1 MVLQV
6 IAAISLGLALYYG
19 LLWRRSQQELRAC
32 RFQSVRALEALS
44 SREYERAL
52 AIFNS
57 WGSLDSMPE
66 TLQTNTLSLTGANAY
81 QANAAHLEAEELGS
95 VFRKTVQML
104 EDHDREEQ
112 VARRELED
120 VLASLQDAVL
130 VVDDESRLRFLNAA
144 AIDLFSVHVEDVL
157 GAQILEA
164 LPSFGLEA
172 AVREALQDGQSH
184 AREVSLYATAS
195 NGTSRTRFGTSAGRR
210 EVLLRVAP
218 VRRSDGMV
226 SGAVAILQ
234 DLTELK
240 RLERVRRDFVANASH
255 ELRTPI
261 ANIRAAAETIL
272 DASEDPTLVKRFLP
286 QLVSEAERLSHL
298 VSDLLDLARAD
309 SVMDAPRAPVELSKV
324 VREAARR
331 LTAKAESNQITI
343 HVEGGSDTFVMGDA
357 AALEQVAVNLLDNAI
372 MYTPPSGSIY
382 LSVQQVDQVMA
393 LQNEPLGEN
402 AAASPLA
409 EKMVQG
415 NDSYNG
421 STTSLITPITMRQV
435 VFSVTDTGIG
445 IPSADLPRI
454 FERFYRVD
462 KARSRSQGG
471 TGLGLAIVKHIV
483 EKHGGHVKVE
493 SDAGKGSTFIVTL
506 PAA

>member
-1 MVLQV
+1 
-6 IAAISLGLALYYG
+6 
-19 LLWRRSQQELRAC
+19 LLE
-32 RFQSVRALEALS
+32 VHE
-44 SREYERAL
+44 
-52 AIFNS
+52 
-57 WGSLDSMPE
+57 
-66 TLQTNTLSLTGANAY
+66 
-81 QANAAHLEAEELGS
+81 
-95 VFRKTVQML
+95 
-104 EDHDREEQ
+104 REEQ

-130 VVDDESRLRFLNAA
+130 VVDGEARLRFLNAA
-144 AIDLFSVHVEDVL
+144 AIDLFGVQVEDVL

-172 AVREALQDGQSH
+172 AVRDALQDGQNH
-184 AREVSLYATAS
+184 AREVSLYASSSTSSAS
-195 NGTSRTRFGTSAGRR
+195 AARTRFGTGSGRR

-218 VRRSDGMV
+218 VRRSDGNV

-234 DLTELK
+234 DLTELR

-272 DASEDPTLVKRFLP
+272 DSAEDPTLVKRFLP
-286 QLVSEAERLSHL
+286 QLVSEAERLSLL

-309 SVMDAPRAPVELSKV
+309 SAIEAPRAPVELSAIV
-324 VREAARR
+324 CEAVRR
-331 LTAKAESNQITI
+331 LTPKAENNRIALSFAA
-343 HVEGGSDTFVMGDA
+343 GDDTFVLGDA

-372 MYTPPSGSIY
+372 MYTPSGGSIE
-382 LSVQQVDQVMA
+382 LAVQCVQQPV
-393 LQNEPLGEN
+393 PLYGEKSLEHEAEHRVESDDYAN
-402 AAASPLA
+402 SPIA
-409 EKMVQG
+409 TVAVPF
-415 NDSYNG
+415 
-421 STTSLITPITMRQV
+421 IVRQV
-435 VFSVTDTGIG
+435 TFSISDTGIG
-445 IPSADLPRI
+445 IPAADLPRI

-462 KARSRSQGG
+462 KARSRAQGG

-493 SDAGKGSTFIVTL
+493 SEAGQGTTFIVTL